1 MTDEVTS
8 VCGACGSSIYKQHLD
23 SGIARHVGGKL
34 LCSHCLKE
42 HEEQKSGDDVFEPIE
57 FDDDDDI
64 SSDSSVEDL
73 SSSRIHSATS
83 MGMAAAWDESKY
95 KRPLQPG
102 IDGATRCRTFHCK
115 LSEGA
120 LEFMMNQIN
129 EWLEANEEI
138 VIKFSNSSIGPFEGK
153 HTEQNIIITVFY

>member
-8 VCGACGSSIYKQHLD
+8 VCGACGSSVYKQHLD

-42 HEEQKSGDDVFEPIE
+42 QEEQKSGDDVFEPIE

-83 MGMAAAWDESKY
+83 MGRAAAWDESKF